1 MRNSLGLFAAG
12 LAGMVCWYAPGWWS
26 VPGWVAG
33 VLGAAAAFLAGYWV
47 ASPRWATVL
56 IMMLP
61 GLYVPIPHIFA
72 PVYLLWSVDG
82 PQSLLLAIF
91 ILVFGFGP
99 PAYLCHMMVEAG
111 WLTAR
116 RR

>member
-26 VPGWVAG
+26 VPGWVAV

-82 PQSLLLAIF
+82 PPGSMSHPTSP
-91 ILVFGFGP
+91 VPSVVCCGP
-99 PAYLCHMMVEAG
+99 GVG
-111 WLTAR
+111 
-116 RR
+116 